1 MAEAFHVIVFVQK
14 PSDTVD
20 DGILEARD
28 VILKGN
34 GAAEGCFDVIDAP
47 AFLKRRI
54 DEERRTA

>member
-28 VILKGN
+28 VIRKGN
-34 GAAEGCFDVIDAP
+34 GAAEVCLDVIDAP